1 MTLDA
6 SRPVRQGEELD
17 LARLSA
23 WMKANGLPADDLA
36 QEQFPRGHSNLTYL
50 VRAGGRELVLRR
62 PPVGSKV
69 KTAHD
74 MGREARIL
82 LRLHPVFPL
91 APRVVAVCDDL
102 SVLGA
107 PFYLME
113 RIRGVILRGPEPR
126 GVSVSK
132 DDARG
137 LGRSFAR
144 TMAALHAVDFR
155 AAGLEGKPEGYVRRQ
170 VEGWTKRWQD
180 ARTEDVPDV
189 EEIARWL
196 AARVPAESAA
206 AFIHNDFKYDN
217 LVLDPADLTRVVG
230 VLDWEMSTVG
240 DPLMDLGTAL
250 GYWVEESDP
259 EALKAFAFGPTFV
272 PGSLTR
278 AQVVEEYA
286 AAAGRAVPEMLF
298 YYCFALFKTAVVAQQ
313 IYKRYVEG
321 LTRDE
326 RFGAFGLGVRL
337 LAQAAVTAAS
347 HGRLNTG

>member
-1 MTLDA
+1 VSVDA
-6 SRPVRQGEELD
+6 PRTVRPGEELD
-17 LARLSA
+17 LGRLA
-23 WMKANGLPADDLA
+23 TWMRAQGLPTDGLS

-50 VRAGGRELVLRR
+50 VRAGGREMVLRR
-62 PPVGSKV
+62 PPFGSKV
-69 KTAHD
+69 RSAHD

-82 LRLHPVFPL
+82 LKLQPVFPL
-91 APRVVAVCDDL
+91 APRVVAVCDDV

-113 RIRGVILRGPEPR
+113 RLRGVILRGPEPR
-126 GVSVSK
+126 GVNLAPLQ
-132 DDARG
+132 AREIG
-137 LGRSFAR
+137 ISFAR
-144 TMAALHAVDFR
+144 TLAALHAVDFR
-155 AAGLEGKPEGYVRRQ
+155 AAGLEGKPQGYVRRQ

-180 ARTEDVPDV
+180 ARTADVPEV
-189 EEIARWL
+189 EQIARWL
-196 AARVPAESAA
+196 DERIPAESGA

-250 GYWVEESDP
+250 GYWVEEGDP
-259 EALKAFAFGPTFV
+259 EPLKALAFGPTLL

-278 AQVVEEYA
+278 AQVAEEYA
-286 AAAGRAVPEMLF
+286 RAAGRDLPPMLF
-298 YYCFALFKTAVVAQQ
+298 YSCFALFKTAVVLQQ

-326 RFGAFGLGVRL
+326 RFGGLGIAVTL
-337 LAQAAVTAAS
+337 LARTAVEAAARG
-347 HGRLNTG
+347 HH